1 MVYHTG
7 MNSEPPQSTSP
18 PDANPPATA
27 TGEAM
32 CVGIVGAGV
41 VGRAILVETL
51 RRGINVLLMDVSEAA
66 IRHAVQSATSA
77 IPGVRRQDVA
87 SPMSGL
93 VAVRLQSDSHSPSQ
107 PASWRPASSQPAS
120 WQTGVLIES
129 ISENLDLKRSF
140 FAAAAEAFGHPC
152 VLATNTSNLRI
163 ADIFADLPDH
173 AASLGMHF
181 FMPVGDR
188 PLVEI
193 IPRSTT
199 SADAI
204 RRCTDLATRLGKRAL
219 VTADSPGF
227 VVNRM
232 LAPYLNQ
239 SLLLLGR
246 GAPAD
251 LLGEVARAFGM
262 PLSPL
267 ELIDL
272 IGIRTAFDSG
282 RVFWRFFPKRID
294 PAPIL
299 SGMIKAKRLG
309 TGFGGGFYDET
320 SRDEPSRDITTGDS
334 NRSPRPLHPVA
345 DGVIKKYL
353 RDETTWTQADLV
365 QSIAIPMW
373 IEAAAIL
380 AAGVVDSPEG
390 IETAMRGGLGYR
402 GDSFFAFFDRLGSD
416 KIVHRIV
423 TGEGQAAFATP
434 AGLLR
439 CLRDCDGPSEAIRC
453 YVAQQRDASERFIE
467 RHRLAEPSP

>member
-1 MVYHTG
+1 MVYHTD
-7 MNSEPPQSTSP
+7 MNSEPPQSSP
-18 PDANPPATA
+18 PPNAKPSVSDAD
-27 TGEAM
+27 EAM

-41 VGRAILVETL
+41 VGRAILAETL

-66 IRHAVQSATSA
+66 IRRAVETVASA
-77 IPGVRRQDVA
+77 IPGVRHHDVA
-87 SPMSGL
+87 SPMTGL
-93 VAVRLQSDSHSPSQ
+93 VAVRLRSASDSPSKAVASES
-107 PASWRPASSQPAS
+107 ASWHP
-120 WQTGVLIES
+120 GVVIES
-129 ISENLDLKRSF
+129 ISENLELKRSF
-140 FAAAAEAFGHPC
+140 FAAAAEAFGHRC
-152 VLATNTSNLRI
+152 VLATNTSNLRV

-173 AASLGMHF
+173 TDSLGMHF

-204 RRCTDLATRLGKRAL
+204 GRCTDLATRLGKRAL
-219 VTADSPGF
+219 MTADSPGF

-246 GAPAD
+246 GAPAE
-251 LLGEVARAFGM
+251 LLGEAAGAFGM

-309 TGFGGGFYDET
+309 TGFGGGFYDDT
-320 SRDEPSRDITTGDS
+320 SLGEPSRDIATGDS
-334 NRSPRPLHPVA
+334 NRSPRPLHPA
-345 DGVIKKYL
+345 AAGVIKKYL
-353 RDETTWTQADLV
+353 RDETTWTLADLV
-365 QSIAIPMW
+365 QSLAIPMW

-416 KIVHRIV
+416 EIVHRIGA
-423 TGEGQAAFATP
+423 GEGQAAFNAP
-434 AGLLR
+434 AGLLQR
-439 CLRDCDGPSEAIRC
+439 LRDRERPSEAIGA
-453 YVAQQRDASERFIE
+453 YVAEQRDALEPTIE
-467 RHRLAEPSP
+467 RQRSAGPSS